1 MKPVVKQIKVY
12 ARQQL
17 QLATPPQIICKLH
30 QRCAQLLQLC
40 TTHSREDA
48 RSLIDQAQNII
59 AQLERSLKVDDQLSR
74 SLYLLYDYCYC
85 QLEKER
91 VDEWRKALMIMS
103 NLRDTF
109 DQLHMPA
116 RI

>member
-1 MKPVVKQIKVY
+1 V
-12 ARQQL
+12 QL
-17 QLATPPQIICKLH
+17 LH
-30 QRCAQLLQLC
+30 RLTTQSTDNAQL
-40 TTHSREDA
+40 S
-48 RSLIDQAQNII
+48 INQAQNII

-85 QLEKER
+85 QLEKDR
-91 VDEWRKALMIMS
+91 VDEWRKALLIMS

-116 RI
+116 RV

>member
-1 MKPVVKQIKVY
+1 MKSVVKQVQVY

-17 QLATPPQIICKLH
+17 QLATPQQTICKLH
-30 QRCAQLLQLC
+30 QRCVQLLHRL
-40 TTHSREDA
+40 TTQSADNEH
-48 RSLIDQAQNII
+48 LTLNQAQNII

-85 QLEKER
+85 QMEKNS
-91 VDEWRKALMIMS
+91 VDEWRKALLIMS

-109 DQLHMPA
+109 DQLRMPV
-116 RI
+116 RV